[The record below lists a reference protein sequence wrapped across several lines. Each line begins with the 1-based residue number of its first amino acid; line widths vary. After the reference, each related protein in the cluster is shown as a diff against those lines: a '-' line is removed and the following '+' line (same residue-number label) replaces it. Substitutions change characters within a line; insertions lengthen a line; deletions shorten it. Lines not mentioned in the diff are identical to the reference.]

1 MLLFNYV
8 SPVVS
13 EIADDA
19 SGVDGGVVLY
29 DTDLN
34 AANEERAQRAYSSV
48 RICSAGKRGEDGF
61 EFVGGLVV
69 CIVGFQCDGDSDA
82 TRATTPSVQTHN
94 KLTFSILLAMGT
106 VPTTLHVFTSDPN
119 GRALPTNDNHTYVT
133 CSSHNSES
141 LDTSTEPEGWSG
153 VARVT
158 VLPDQ
163 SNILQ
168 MMCPHSERPC
178 RCRATKKSR
187 PVLRTTKRIFFEV
200 AKAMVR

>member
-48 RICSAGKRGEDGF
+48 RSRF
-61 EFVGGLVV
+61 ELGVRDSVV
-69 CIVGFQCDGDSDA
+69 YNETHQFALPFSSGSHDFPLQDIIDSKA
-82 TRATTPSVQTHN
+82 ETSPE
-94 KLTFSILLAMGT
+94 GT